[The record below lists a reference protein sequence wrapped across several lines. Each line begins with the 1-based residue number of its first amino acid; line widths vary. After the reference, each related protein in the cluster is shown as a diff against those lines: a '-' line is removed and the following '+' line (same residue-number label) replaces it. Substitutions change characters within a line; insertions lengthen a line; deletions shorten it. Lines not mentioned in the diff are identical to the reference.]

1 MTERYLAVR
10 ETRLFLDLR
19 GDPTSPPLLYLHG
32 GPGTSCHGFMLWQ
45 GDLLARSL
53 FVVGMDQRGVLRS
66 APLTGE
72 LTEEMLVDD
81 CEGVREALGIER
93 WAVLGHSFGG
103 RIALRYATRYPE
115 RVGAVIF
122 ENPAWDFD
130 DTERLRLPAAA
141 AIFDELG
148 DGESAARCRA
158 LAARPERIAGWQ
170 ESLEL
175 YGKLVDHGRYD
186 DLFLHQRANRPRYVE
201 GDTESFPEG
210 LRERTAEHSRRLLDG
225 CWENLLGLLPKLTGP
240 AALIK
245 GRHDLVTG
253 PRQLEA
259 FPGPVHEFAESGH
272 FVQLEEPDTYAELI
286 RELVRQAV

>member
-1 MTERYLAVR
+1 MAEKYLAVR
-10 ETRLFLDLR
+10 GTRLFVDLR
-19 GDPTSPPLLYLHG
+19 GDEANPPLLYLHG
-32 GPGTSCHGFMLWQ
+32 GPGTSCYGFMLWQ

-66 APLTGE
+66 DPLTGD

-93 WAVLGHSFGG
+93 WTVLGHSYGG

-115 RVGAVIF
+115 RVSAVIF

-141 AIFDELG
+141 VIFDELG

-158 LAARPERIAGWQ
+158 LATRPERINSWQ
-170 ESLEL
+170 ESFAL
-175 YGKLVDHGRYD
+175 YGKLVDRGRYD
-186 DLFLHQRANRPRYVE
+186 DLFLHQPANRARYAE
-201 GDTESFPEG
+201 GDTESFPAE
-210 LRERTAEHSRRLLDG
+210 LRERTAAHSQQALDRG
-225 CWENLLGLLPKLTGP
+225 WENLLGLLPMLSGP
-240 AALIK
+240 ATVIK
-245 GRHDLVTG
+245 GRYDLVMG

-259 FPGPVHEFAESGH
+259 FAGPVNIFENSGH
-272 FVQLEEPDTYAELI
+272 FVQLEEPEAYAELV
-286 RELVRQAV
+286 RELVR